1 MSGLLLEK
9 ILTDNG
15 LDVIDT
21 EEQKI
26 ISNLIKGNYIP
37 ELEWMN

>member
-26 ISNLIKGNYIP
+26 ISNLIKGDY
-37 ELEWMN
+37 